1 MSTFIDLYHKYT
13 PKQAATQERPHLTA
27 YTSGDTKQDDCVCV
41 LESEYPCPLHPPW
54 FISDPLSQSSPWSLF
69 TWFHL
74 PGIPLNL
81 TSTYPSPSHLSRFG
95 SKAAS
100 SKKLFSALHH
110 HHHSLAFIL
119 YHLLSLVSLSLE
131 TPMIFALN
139 PYFPGTGSPVVCPA
153 QDWIHSFRYKKL
165 LDGTC
170 MPMSVYACTCVVMC
184 ILIV

>member
-1 MSTFIDLYHKYT
+1 MIVCV
-13 PKQAATQERPHLTA
+13 
-27 YTSGDTKQDDCVCV
+27 CVCV
-41 LESEYPCPLHPPW
+41 LESEYPCPLHPPR
-54 FISDPLSQSSPWSLF
+54 FISDSLPQSSPWSLF

-139 PYFPGTGSPVVCPA
+139 PYFPGTRSPVVCLA

-170 MPMSVYACTCVVMC
+170 MPMSVCVCMCGYVHIYSLWILRGLQCTECVLDSFSQVTF
-184 ILIV
+184 IEHLQVES

>member
-1 MSTFIDLYHKYT
+1 M
-13 PKQAATQERPHLTA
+13 
-27 YTSGDTKQDDCVCV
+27 
-41 LESEYPCPLHPPW
+41 LESEYPCPLHHPR
-54 FISDPLSQSSPWSLF
+54 FISDSLPQSSPWSLF

-139 PYFPGTGSPVVCPA
+139 PYFPGTGSPVVCLA

-170 MPMSVYACTCVVMC
+170 MPMSVCVCMCGYVHIYSLWILRGLQCTECVLDSFSQVTF
-184 ILIV
+184 IEHLQVES